1 MLDIKY
7 IEFINEEMAVI
18 STRKLRDAIHDI
30 LVELKPEEILNIED
44 LSNILMRDYKIIIS
58 PLFLD
63 NILDNYIKVKRGDKK
78 TKTLFLKSD
87 IIWLGVRDVK
97 GSKEIRN
104 NFHFQKSLLGKHKR
118 KLYAEEEN
126 QRLEDAYNTGMKDLD
141 FSEDV
146 IKKSLVLQ
154 KPADSKEI
162 MKLIYNDVIFRKL
175 YDNTYD
181 NCWKL
186 AMLIG
191 KNNKLDRIRGW
202 FKLAPQKVKN
212 EYYNEKE
219 GERKINYELTKPKK
233 KADPKK
239 SDEINSTTD
248 KNLKIVDEHLEKY
261 SSWEK
266 FKNNTNMENMIKLI
280 DSIKT
285 KNNIEQRSIQQFVS
299 KIDQL
304 NLILIRFYQVNK
316 IDIIYFY
323 KNIGLADFM
332 KRWQMTFRRPKINNF

>member
-1 MLDIKY
+1 VFNDTY
-7 IEFINEEMAVI
+7 IEFINEEMAAI
-18 STRKLRDAIHDI
+18 STRKLRDAMHDV
-30 LVELKPEEILNIED
+30 LVELEPKETLDVEE
-44 LSNILMRDYKIIIS
+44 LSDILMRDYKITIS

-63 NILDNYIKVKRGDKK
+63 NMLDNYIKVKRGDKK

-87 IIWLGVRDVK
+87 IRWLGVRDVK
-97 GSKEIRN
+97 GSKELRN
-104 NFHFQKSLLGKHKR
+104 NLHFQKASLGKHKR
-118 KLYAEEEN
+118 RLYAEEEK
-126 QRLEDAYNTGMKDLD
+126 QRLEDVYNAGMKDLD

-154 KPADSKEI
+154 KPTDSKEI

-202 FKLAPQKVKN
+202 FKLAPQKVKK
-212 EYYNEKE
+212 EYYNGRE
-219 GERKINYELTKPKK
+219 GERKINYELTRPKK
-233 KADPKK
+233 KAAPKK
-239 SDEINSTTD
+239 SDEINPTTE

-261 SSWEK
+261 SSWEE
-266 FKNNTNMENMIKLI
+266 FKNNTNMENVIKLI
-280 DSIKT
+280 DSMKT
-285 KNNIEQRSIQQFVS
+285 KSNIEQRSIQQFVS

-304 NLILIRFYQVNK
+304 NLILIRFYQVDK

-323 KNIGLADFM
+323 KNIGLANFM
-332 KRWQMTFRRPKINNF
+332 KRWQMTLRRPKINDF